1 MPGTA
6 SVLWIYQ
13 LGTFCHGNKQGGKRA
28 EGGRGEAENKYS
40 KFYGL
45 LEGDKYYEKKLKVE
59 KGKGAV

>member
-13 LGTFCHGNKQGGKRA
+13 LGTFYHGNKQGGRRA
-28 EGGRGEAENKYS
+28 EGGLGEADNKYS

-45 LEGDKYYEKKLKVE
+45 LEGDKCYEKKQSRE
-59 KGKGAV
+59 R